1 MSTSYERFVIGMCI
15 RTPQHLGEVLE
26 VGVARDW
33 FEDPRLADIFV
44 KMGKMDRDGSPIG
57 ACELGAEIPDHA
69 GLICEL
75 LDEAPIAQNFDYHL
89 NNFRF
94 WSRQRYAIK
103 RLSRLQVA
111 MGDVPS
117 TAGLEGLAGPVFAL
131 ADELSGNH
139 GVSQQG
145 PQLIADVLQDYVP
158 QLEAKIIDF
167 KAGKATGISTG
178 IRKLNSMIGGGWQNG
193 TLNIIAAR
201 TGLGKTTFGVNA
213 ILSASSNHPAVF
225 FTVEMST
232 YQILTKMIS
241 NKSEVIGTKIAVGA
255 VSEIEMDGIMSA
267 VRTLHPM
274 PIRIDHSSG
283 GSIEVIET
291 RCRQLHRQGQLKLV
305 FVDYIQLLRASGRFQ
320 NRQLELTEITGR
332 LKQLALKL
340 GVPIIA
346 MAQINR
352 QAEASDCPSLHH
364 LKDSGSI
371 EQDSDLVIIIYEN
384 EEGRFLN
391 VAKNRFGRTGQFPV
405 DANLAINKFAD
416 PKNDHNQAREPT

>member
-1 MSTSYERFVIGMCI
+1 MATSYERFVIGMCI
-15 RTPQHLGEVLE
+15 RTPQHLGAVLE
-26 VGVARDW
+26 VRVTRDW

-44 KMGKMDRDGSPIG
+44 KMVNMDRAGSPIG
-57 ACELGAEIPDHA
+57 TCELGAEMPDHA

-75 LDEAPIAQNFDYHL
+75 LEEAPIAQNFGYHL
-89 NNFRF
+89 DNFRF
-94 WSRQRYAIK
+94 GSRQRYAIK
-103 RLSRLQVA
+103 SLSRLQHS
-111 MGDVPS
+111 MRDVPS

-131 ADELSGNH
+131 ADELSGIY
-139 GVSQQG
+139 GVNQQG
-145 PQLIADVLQDYVP
+145 PQLVADVLQDYVR
-158 QLEAKIIDF
+158 QLDDKIIDF

-193 TLNIIAAR
+193 SLNIVAAR
-201 TGLGKTTFGVNA
+201 TGVGKTTFGVNA
-213 ILSASSNHPAVF
+213 ILCASSNHPAVF

-255 VSEIEMDGIMSA
+255 VSESEMDGIMSA
-267 VRTLHPM
+267 VRMLHPM

-283 GSIEVIET
+283 GSIDVIET
-291 RCRQLHRQGQLKLV
+291 RCHQLHRQGQLKLV

-332 LKQLALKL
+332 LKQMALKL
-340 GVPIIA
+340 DVPIIA

-371 EQDSDLVIIIYEN
+371 EQDSDLVMIIYEN
-384 EEGRFLN
+384 EQGSVLN
-391 VAKNRFGRTGQFPV
+391 VAKNRFGKTGGLLV

-416 PKNDHNQAREPT
+416 PKNDHNQARDPT